1 MITLKTNICDLSRK
15 ELRILNE
22 SLIKVCKNIM
32 GKKKDINVKTTLRG
46 KSYYGKYYPDTKTIM
61 LYKSTCVTVEKYVST
76 FIHEYRHSKQKGI
89 VKNYGYYQLMFGYWD
104 NPYEVDARE
113 HEKSLR
119 PEVWKHVKKL
129 YKKNL
134 EPNLLRG

>member
-32 GKKKDINVKTTLRG
+32 GKKKNINVKTTLRG
-46 KSYYGKYYPDTKTIM
+46 TNYYGKYYPDTKTIM
-61 LYKSTCVTVEKYVST
+61 LYKSACVTVEKYVST

-89 VKNYGYYQLMFGYWD
+89 VKNYGFCHLMYGYWD

-113 HEKSLR
+113 HEKELR
-119 PEVWKHVKKL
+119 PEVWKRVKKL

>member
-22 SLIKVCKNIM
+22 SLILVCKNIM

-46 KSYYGKYYPDTKTIM
+46 TNYYGRYFPDTKTIV
-61 LYKSTCVTVEKYVST
+61 LYKSSCVSVERYVST

-89 VKNYGYYQLMFGYWD
+89 VKNYGFCNEMFGYWN

-113 HEKSLR
+113 HEKTLR

-134 EPNLLRG
+134 EPNLIRY

>member
-22 SLIKVCKNIM
+22 SLMKVCKNIM

-46 KSYYGKYYPDTKTIM
+46 TSYYGKYMPDTKTIV
-61 LYKSTCVTVEKYVST
+61 LYKSACVTVERYVST

-89 VKNYGYYQLMFGYWD
+89 NQNYGFCHLMYGYWN

-119 PEVWKHVKKL
+119 PEVWKRVKKL

>member
-89 VKNYGYYQLMFGYWD
+89 VKNYGYYHLMFGYWN
-104 NPYEVDARE
+104 NPYEVDARK
-113 HEKSLR
+113 HEKELR

-134 EPNLLRG
+134 EPNLIRY

>member
-15 ELRILNE
+15 ELKVLNE
-22 SLIKVCKNIM
+22 SLILVCKNIM

-46 KSYYGKYYPDTKTIM
+46 TSYYGKYYPDTKTIM
-61 LYKSTCVTVEKYVST
+61 LYKSTCVTVERYVST
-76 FIHEYRHSKQKGI
+76 FIHEYRHAKQKGI
-89 VKNYGYYQLMFGYWD
+89 VKNYGYYHLMFGYWD

-113 HEKSLR
+113 HEKCLR
-119 PEVWKHVKKL
+119 PEVWKHAKKL

-134 EPNLLRG
+134 EPNLIRG

>member
-15 ELRILNE
+15 ELKVLNE
-22 SLIKVCKNIM
+22 SLMKVCKNIM
-32 GKKKDINVKTTLRG
+32 GKKKDINVRTTLRG
-46 KSYYGKYYPDTKTIM
+46 TSYYGKYMPDTKTIV
-61 LYKSTCVTVEKYVST
+61 LYKSACVTVERYVST

-89 VKNYGYYQLMFGYWD
+89 NQNYGFCHLMYGYWN
-104 NPYEVDARE
+104 NPYEVDARK

-119 PEVWKHVKKL
+119 PEVWKRVKKL